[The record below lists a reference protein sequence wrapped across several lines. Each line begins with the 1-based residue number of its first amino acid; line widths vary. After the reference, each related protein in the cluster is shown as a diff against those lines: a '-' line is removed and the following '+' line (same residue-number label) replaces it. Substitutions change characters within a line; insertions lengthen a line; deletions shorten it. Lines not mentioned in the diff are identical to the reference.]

1 MKKNFLTLNKKLKI
15 YKSFKKSKFR
25 SLKHDNYFFIYEEI
39 FKLYLKKKI
48 TLVEIGVA
56 NGGSLFMWKDY
67 FKKNSKIIGI
77 DFNPT
82 AKKWTRYGFN
92 IFIGNQ
98 KEDSMWKTFLKKTKK
113 IDILIDDGGHTNEQQ
128 INTFN
133 SVVKKINEGGVILFE
148 DTHCSYLKNFGNP
161 SNFSFINFAFSV
173 VNKINQNN
181 NKKLFNYNYQKYVYK
196 VTFYN
201 GIVAFHIDKNKCIR
215 SSAIDNGGKILNAND
230 YAFNDTPFNHL
241 EKIKPYFRKILNKFF
256 YSFLKNNLVYI
267 KFIYFKIKS
276 KKFIKYFS

>member
-1 MKKNFLTLNKKLKI
+1 MSKKFNILNKKLKI
-15 YKSFKKSKFR
+15 YKSFKKSRFR
-25 SLKHDNYFFIYEEI
+25 SLKHYNYFFIYEEI
-39 FKLYLKKKI
+39 FKPYLKKKI
-48 TLVEIGVA
+48 KLVEIGVA

-82 AKKWTRYGFN
+82 AKKWKKYGFD

-98 KEDSMWKTFLKKTKK
+98 KEDSMWKFFFKKVKK

-133 SVVKKINEGGVILFE
+133 CVVRNINEDGVMLFE

-181 NKKLFNYNYQKYVYK
+181 NEKLFNYNYQKYVYK
-196 VTFYN
+196 VSFYN
-201 GIVAFHIDKNKCIR
+201 GIVAFYINKNKCSN

-230 YAFNDTPFNHL
+230 YAFNDTPFKHL
-241 EKIKPYFRKILNKFF
+241 EKIKPYFQKILNKSF
-256 YSFLKNNLVYI
+256 YFFLKNNLIYL

-276 KKFIKYFS
+276 KSFIKYFS